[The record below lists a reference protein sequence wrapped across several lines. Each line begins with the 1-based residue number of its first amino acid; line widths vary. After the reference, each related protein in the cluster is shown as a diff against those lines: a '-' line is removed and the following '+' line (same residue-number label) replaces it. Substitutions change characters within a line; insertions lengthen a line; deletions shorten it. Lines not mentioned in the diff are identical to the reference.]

1 MQKNHI
7 AENYMY
13 TYMKCFQVMETY
25 FASTSYNRDSN
36 CIFFTFLIHIGKMF
50 KIQNR
55 SFIQF
60 NIYYNI
66 WFNHT
71 WPNIIHV

>member
-1 MQKNHI
+1 MKKNHI

-13 TYMKCFQVMETY
+13 TYMKCFQVRETY

-36 CIFFTFLIHIGKMF
+36 IGKMF